1 MKDIPPPL
9 DDLKYVQNWVKE
21 RVSPKRFG
29 HIVGVAQTAKKL
41 AKQFSDDPEL
51 AYKAELAG
59 WLHDACKETKDKE
72 LVQQAKEYGMKL
84 EPVEEANGHLLH
96 GPVGAQFIKHTFG
109 LKDQD
114 ILNAIAEHT
123 LGAIDMSLLSKIVF
137 LADAIEPGRPAD
149 YADPIRKPLEAGTA
163 SGATPSLDKAILVAC
178 ESSLKFLAENGKAI
192 HPKTVA
198 VRDYYAKVCQASI

>member
-9 DDLKYVQNWVKE
+9 DDLKYVQSWVKE
-21 RVSPKRFG
+21 RVTQKRFG
-29 HIVGVAQTAKKL
+29 HIVGVAHTAKKL
-41 AKQFSDDPEL
+41 AQQFSNDPEL

-72 LVQQAKEYGMKL
+72 LVEQAKKYGL
-84 EPVEEANGHLLH
+84 QLDPVEEENGHLLH
-96 GPVGAQFIKHTFG
+96 GPVAAQLVKEEFG

-123 LGAIDMSLLSKIVF
+123 LGAINMTLLSKIVF
-137 LADAIEPGRPAD
+137 LADAIEPGRSAE
-149 YADPIRKPLEAGTA
+149 YADPIREPIKTGSVKDAIAP
-163 SGATPSLDKAILVAC
+163 LDKAILIAC
-178 ESSLKFLAENGKAI
+178 QSSLDYLAQVGKAI

-198 VRDYYAKVCQASI
+198 VRDYYLKICQS